1 MLKVPQKRFAH
12 GDERVGILLSARG
25 TGPCCFL
32 SPLSSSSPPSA
43 DDALFLSLN
52 LLPLPTEGATARAH
66 PSFSHKLF
74 PCSPHFHSQIGGGG
88 PRHAHP
94 LSQLDSTLDPFDEL
108 PLPLTSAMWP
118 WLRGWINITR
128 AVPSGD
134 EAGPPAPIHGQ
145 RGPLFPTTPTSGPRW
160 GRLAT
165 PESVCSIRRSQS
177 ISLQLSF
184 MAKLRVL
191 FHLASLFRVA
201 LGSSFSILSFS
212 LMGRSAF
219 LNFNVDWNGSR
230 LYDSAAADE
239 TSRQTDRSLQREM
252 RH

>member
-1 MLKVPQKRFAH
+1 MGQ
-12 GDERVGILLSARG
+12 ERVGILHSARG
-25 TGPCCFL
+25 TGPRCFL
-32 SPLSSSSPPSA
+32 SPLSSSPPSA

-52 LLPLPTEGATARAH
+52 LLPLPRRATAALAARAH
-66 PSFSHKLF
+66 PSLSHKLF

-108 PLPLTSAMWP
+108 PLPLTSGMWP
-118 WLRGWINITR
+118 WLVGWINITR
-128 AVPSGD
+128 GVLSGD

-160 GRLAT
+160 GRSAT
-165 PESVCSIRRSQS
+165 PESGEGYARSGAVDPFHFNS
-177 ISLQLSF
+177 SF
-184 MAKLRVL
+184 MAKLREL

-219 LNFNVDWNGSR
+219 LNFNVIGME
-230 LYDSAAADE
+230 AAFMIPQ
-239 TSRQTDRSLQREM
+239 RQTRQDRSLQREM

>member
-1 MLKVPQKRFAH
+1 MPQKRFAH

-66 PSFSHKLF
+66 PSLSHKLF

-108 PLPLTSAMWP
+108 LLPLTSAMWP

-128 AVPSGD
+128 SVLSGD
-134 EAGPPAPIHGQ
+134 EAGPHAPSTGSTD
-145 RGPLFPTTPTSGPRW
+145 LFSNHSHFWSSLGSIGYTGEWR
-160 GRLAT
+160 R
-165 PESVCSIRRSQS
+165 VCSIRRSQS
-177 ISLQLSF
+177 ISLQLSL

-230 LYDSAAADE
+230 LYDSATADE
-239 TSRQTDRSLQREM
+239 TDRQTDRSLPREM

>member
-12 GDERVGILLSARG
+12 GVERVGILHSARG
-25 TGPCCFL
+25 TGLCCFL

-66 PSFSHKLF
+66 PSLSHKLF

-108 PLPLTSAMWP
+108 LLPLTSAMWP

-128 AVPSGD
+128 GVLSGD

-145 RGPLFPTTPTSGPRW
+145 HGPLFQPLPLLVLVGVDW
-160 GRLAT
+160 LH
-165 PESVCSIRRSQS
+165 RRVEKGMLDPAQS
-177 ISLQLSF
+177 IHFTSTLIHGKVKGTLPSC
-184 MAKLRVL
+184 
-191 FHLASLFRVA
+191 
-201 LGSSFSILSFS
+201 FS
-212 LMGRSAF
+212 LPSRTRIVVF
-219 LNFNVDWNGSR
+219 NFVIF
-230 LYDSAAADE
+230 
-239 TSRQTDRSLQREM
+239 TDGPQRFPEFQCGLEWKPPL
-252 RH
+252 